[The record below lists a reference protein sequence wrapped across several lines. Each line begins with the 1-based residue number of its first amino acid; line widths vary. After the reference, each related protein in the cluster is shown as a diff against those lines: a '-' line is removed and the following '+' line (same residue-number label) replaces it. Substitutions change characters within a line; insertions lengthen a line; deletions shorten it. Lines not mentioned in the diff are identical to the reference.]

1 MHSMLSTVFFTYAFL
16 LCSSLLCCFA
26 RDTIT
31 HASSLITNDGGETLV
46 SAGKRPP
53 TSYDGAVLAVDDGN
67 LKILKK
73 NGDSFW
79 STGLEST
86 SKPANGLAKLLDS
99 GNLVLC
105 DSNTLS
111 TTILWQSFDHPTD
124 TFLSGM
130 KMSADLKLT
139 SRKSEVDPQEGN
151 FTFQLDKE
159 KNQFVILNDFIKY
172 WTSGESSDFFSS
184 ERMPDGIAF
193 FLSKFT
199 RSVPNSIGSKTT
211 SSPSDYNNTRIRL
224 DFKGELQYW
233 NFDAN
238 TNWAKLW
245 WEPRDNCSVFN
256 ACGNFGSC
264 NLYNSFPCRCLP
276 GFVPYSQENWRKGV
290 FSDGCIRS
298 SAVCGKHDTFL
309 SLKMMRVGQPD
320 TSFVVEDEKQCRQK
334 CLINTCQCQAYSFVK
349 EEVNTRRGRQPGTN
363 TCLIWMD
370 DLNDIVEL
378 QPKAK
383 SCEPCGINVIPYP
396 LSTGSDCG
404 DPIYF
409 SFNCDN
415 STGRLSF
422 KTHNGTYNVTTINPD
437 TRTFVIQEKDVDDC
451 NASTRGQIRKFN
463 TSFPFKMN
471 TSKPRCDTVEGNFI
485 STVSSQGLLE
495 IDIGWEPP
503 PEPVCSSS
511 SDCEDWPHSTCN
523 VTGNGTARC
532 LCNSNFW
539 WDGMALNCVQGGSSR
554 KKKLLSLIVGVTIAS
569 VIVLSSIFLYTSILM
584 RKKAKRRESQQN
596 TERNAAVLYGTE
608 KRVKNLI
615 DAEEFNE
622 EDKKGIDTRFDII
635 LGVARGLL
643 YLHQDSRLRI
653 IHRDMKTSNIL
664 LDAEMNP
671 KISDFGLAR
680 MFEGKQTEGST
691 NRVVGTYGYMSPEY
705 ALDGLFSVKSDVFS
719 FGVVVLEILSGKRN
733 TGYFNSDEAQ
743 SLLAYAWRL
752 WREDKALDL
761 MDETLREI
769 CNTNEFLRC
778 VNVALLCV
786 QDDPSDRPTMSN
798 AVVMLSSEAA
808 NLPVPKNPAFFI
820 RRGLSGTASCSSKQG
835 TGLFSTA
842 SSSSKQEIN
851 IDTTIASDEAST
863 KNKCS
868 ANLLCGDLSDTFMVD
883 VDPQEGNFTFQLDKE
898 KNQFVILND
907 FIKYWTSGESS
918 DFFSSESMPDGI
930 VYFLSN
936 ITSIVPPT
944 NSIINI
950 TTPST
955 TNTTLSRPYFSNSR
969 IRLDVEGELQYWNFD
984 VYTNWSLRWFEPRDK
999 CSVFNACGNF
1009 GSCNLYNRLPCRCL
1023 PGFKPNSQENR
1034 GNEDFSGGCI
1044 RSAAACGKNG
1054 TFLSLKNMR
1063 VGQADTSFVVED
1075 EKKCR
1080 EECLDKCQCQ
1090 AYSFVKGEVNMRRER
1105 QPTCLLW
1112 MDDLKDLQE
1121 EYSHDGPDLFV
1132 RVPIAD
1138 IGTSFFRL
1146 VLSPF
1151 VTTRCCNYIKDNF
1164 L

>member
-1 MHSMLSTVFFTYAFL
+1 MHSMLSTVFFSYAFL

-31 HASSLITNDGGETLV
+31 RASSLITNDGGETLV
-46 SAGKRPP
+46 LAGKRFELGFFAPEQSSVYR
-53 TSYDGAVLAVDDGN
+53 SYVGIWYYRSNPRIYVWVANRDQPLLDDGAVLAVTEDGN
-67 LKILKK
+67 LKILEK
-73 NGDSFW
+73 NGDPFW
-79 STGLEST
+79 STGLELT

-105 DSNTLS
+105 DSNTPL
-111 TTILWQSFDHPTD
+111 TTILWQSFQHPTD
-124 TFLSGM
+124 TFLPGM
-130 KMSADLKLT
+130 KMSGDLKLT
-139 SRKSEVDPQEGN
+139 SWKSQVDPIEGN
-151 FTFQLDKE
+151 FKFQLDKE

-193 FLSKFT
+193 FLSNFT
-199 RSVPNSIGSKTT
+199 RSVPNSEGSKTT
-211 SSPSDYNNTRIRL
+211 SSPSDYNNSRIRL

-276 GFVPYSQENWRKGV
+276 GFVPNSQENWRKGV

-298 SAVCGKHDTFL
+298 SAVCGKH
-309 SLKMMRVGQPD
+309 D

-349 EEVNTRRGRQPGTN
+349 EEVNRRRGRQSGTN

-370 DLNDIVEL
+370 DLKDLQEEYSHDGPDLFVRVPIADIE
-378 QPKAK
+378 PKAK

-451 NASTRGQIRKFN
+451 NASTRGQTRKFN

-471 TSKPRCDTVEGNFI
+471 TSKPQCDTVEGNFI

-539 WDGMALNCVQGGSSR
+539 WDGMALNCVQ
-554 KKKLLSLIVGVTIAS
+554 GVTIAS

-798 AVVMLSSEAA
+798 VVVMLSSEAA

-835 TGLFSTA
+835 TGLCSTA

-851 IDTTIASDEAST
+851 IDTTIASDE
-863 KNKCS
+863 
-868 ANLLCGDLSDTFMVD
+868 G
-883 VDPQEGNFTFQLDKE
+883 
-898 KNQFVILND
+898 
-907 FIKYWTSGESS
+907 
-918 DFFSSESMPDGI
+918 
-930 VYFLSN
+930 
-936 ITSIVPPT
+936 
-944 NSIINI
+944 
-950 TTPST
+950 
-955 TNTTLSRPYFSNSR
+955 R
-969 IRLDVEGELQYWNFD
+969 
-984 VYTNWSLRWFEPRDK
+984 
-999 CSVFNACGNF
+999 
-1009 GSCNLYNRLPCRCL
+1009 
-1023 PGFKPNSQENR
+1023 
-1034 GNEDFSGGCI
+1034 
-1044 RSAAACGKNG
+1044 
-1054 TFLSLKNMR
+1054 
-1063 VGQADTSFVVED
+1063 
-1075 EKKCR
+1075 
-1080 EECLDKCQCQ
+1080 
-1090 AYSFVKGEVNMRRER
+1090 
-1105 QPTCLLW
+1105 
-1112 MDDLKDLQE
+1112 
-1121 EYSHDGPDLFV
+1121 
-1132 RVPIAD
+1132 
-1138 IGTSFFRL
+1138 
-1146 VLSPF
+1146 
-1151 VTTRCCNYIKDNF
+1151 
-1164 L
+1164 